1 MKLKEINLCSDG
13 ETEEYEDVPEE
24 MVNKVCVQH
33 MNILLRHT
41 LNEAIKN
48 YKSVIYNKISLC
60 DYPSKVENKN
70 IIHETN
76 VDLITSTNVKYRIS
90 IHSKENEIELVIIN
104 NDLNKKDDQEQL
116 KIIEINK
123 EKDKEGM
130 EALKFIL
137 YAIFELY
144 QLSAKTLLEEVNFNY
159 EE

>member
-1 MKLKEINLCSDG
+1 MKLKETNLCLNG
-13 ETEEYEDVPEE
+13 ETETYVDVPEE
-24 MVNKVCVQH
+24 MVNKVCIQH

-41 LNEAIKN
+41 LNEAINN
-48 YKSVIYNKISLC
+48 YKSVIYNKISF
-60 DYPSKVENKN
+60 SKVENKN

-76 VDLITSTNVKYRIS
+76 VDLISSTNTHYQVS
-90 IHSKENEIELVIIN
+90 IHSKEDKIELIIII
-104 NDLNKKDDQEQL
+104 DFLNRKQ
-116 KIIEINK
+116 IEINK

-144 QLSAKTLLEEVNFNY
+144 QLSAKTLLEEINFNY

>member
-1 MKLKEINLCSDG
+1 MKLKEINLCLNG
-13 ETEEYEDVPEE
+13 ETETYVDVPEE
-24 MVNKVCVQH
+24 MVNKVCIQH
-33 MNILLRHT
+33 MHILLRHT

-48 YKSVIYNKISLC
+48 YQSVIYNRISF
-60 DYPSKVENKN
+60 SKEENKN

-76 VDLITSTNVKYRIS
+76 VDLITSTNVKYRIF
-90 IHSKENEIELVIIN
+90 IYFKENEIELVIN
-104 NDLNKKDDQEQL
+104 KNDLNKKDEQEQI

-130 EALKFIL
+130 EVLKFIL

-144 QLSAKTLLEEVNFNY
+144 QLSAKNLLEKVNFND

>member
-1 MKLKEINLCSDG
+1 MKLKEINLCLNG
-13 ETEEYEDVPEE
+13 ETETYVDVPEE
-24 MVNKVCVQH
+24 MVNKVCIQH

-48 YKSVIYNKISLC
+48 YKSVIYNRISF
-60 DYPSKVENKN
+60 SKAENKN

-76 VDLITSTNVKYRIS
+76 VDLVTSTNVKYKIS
-90 IHSKENEIELVIIN
+90 IHAKENEIELIIIIK
-104 NDLNKKDDQEQL
+104 NDLNKKDEQEQL

-123 EKDKEGM
+123 EKDKEGI